1 MPTLAESPEAQAVLR
16 DIKPNEVSAVDVPA
30 IGEPHMVL
38 KSASNRLDVVIKAN
52 EPKDSMSNEELEAA
66 REARSSTYGIEV
78 LEEGSHLTY
87 PSGYPTTLE
96 EYGDPVNLKYPTDT
110 PERAQNAR
118 VRFKQNADTYK
129 KDSSKKVVHERIV
142 RAELKHGIEPGYDP
156 DDPLDQMLPSDL
168 KDEMTESG
176 STEKQGGQ
184 MTKKKLDENAV
195 PRPVM
200 KVVHKRLKSVLD
212 SVGELRDVSKNL
224 KVAED
229 GDERA
234 PQFLVDMTKSV
245 AAEIRSLQPD
255 DSVRIQKRAIAEP
268 VLSLHSITKRAED
281 IEKANAVSYLV
292 RDRWID
298 VTQSISEYMT
308 TYVEGI
314 EHDDNGPMLIPDG
327 LDSTVDKSA
336 GELEDLAKEHSNED
350 TDQDGQTET
359 EPVEKTLKSEKDFD
373 LREAF
378 DMVMKSLA
386 ELKASKNVEED
397 KMDKKTTKSEEVPAT
412 DDQATSDGE
421 GSEETGTEAGS
432 EETGTDDSQSD
443 DTAGDE
449 SGEEGETE
457 PEAQPATKGADD
469 LILKAIA
476 AMEKKFDQKF
486 GDVEK
491 AIDDVRGVANASAEK
506 VDKALR
512 KRADSRG
519 GAPDSTTKVAETKKK
534 KDEGS
539 FSGVLGLPGVE

>member
-1 MPTLAESPEAQAVLR
+1 MPTLAESPEAEAVLR

-38 KSASNRLDVVIKAN
+38 KSASNRLDVVAKAN
-52 EPKDSMSNEELEAA
+52 EPKDGMSNEELEAA

-118 VRFKQNADTYK
+118 TRFKQHADAYK

-224 KVAED
+224 KVADD
-229 GDERA
+229 GEERA

-255 DSVRIQKRAIAEP
+255 DSVRIQKRAIAES

-292 RDRWID
+292 RDRWVD

-314 EHDDNGPMLIPDG
+314 EHDDSGPMLIPDG

-336 GELEDLAKEHSNED
+336 SELEELANEHSDEQANQ
-350 TDQDGQTET
+350 DQPAEA
-359 EPVEKTLKSEKDFD
+359 EEVAKSLEEKGFD
-373 LREAF
+373 IRGAF
-378 DMVMKSLA
+378 DMVIKSLA
-386 ELKASKNVEED
+386 ELKASMNVEED
-397 KMDKKTTKSEEVPAT
+397 KMDKKTTKSEEVAAT

-421 GSEETGTEAGS
+421 GSEETGIEAGS
-432 EETGTDDSQSD
+432 EETGIADSQAD
-443 DTAGDE
+443 DTAGEE
-449 SGEEGETE
+449 SGEEGDEE
-457 PEAQPATKGADD
+457 PEAQPATKGTDD
-469 LILKAIA
+469 PILKALA

-491 AIDDVRGVANASAEK
+491 AIDEVRGVANASVEK

-539 FSGVLGLPGVE
+539 FSDVLGLPGVD